1 VQGIASVG
9 YGSRFRIPNLARA
22 CPGSDPKLRAG
33 RPANGRLG
41 LSSTSNKAPGMT
53 RGALFESAEPATLKA
68 PDQQSPAGPSVA
80 RLSALAQRASSDPDH
95 SLARFLRLIMAH
107 HPETIPIPSG
117 RESPGCSTH
126 HLPAGARWRLGLPL
140 RSDCG
145 LWQPRNVLRKMRTDD
160 VRVNDLAQDS
170 VTIHMPIRWVCDV
183 AKASRGGWGAFAAN
197 GNGNSMAG
205 QFSAAS
211 LVTAIE
217 QRSRSMRFGK
227 SRPMPAPG
235 QHVRAVPSRVSRTD
249 DRGQN
254 TERC

>member
-1 VQGIASVG
+1 
-9 YGSRFRIPNLARA
+9 
-22 CPGSDPKLRAG
+22 
-33 RPANGRLG
+33 
-41 LSSTSNKAPGMT
+41 MT

-249 DRGQN
+249 DVNTRGGKHPCEYRVAQKN
-254 TERC
+254 SPGERTDRGCRLGFVSSPC